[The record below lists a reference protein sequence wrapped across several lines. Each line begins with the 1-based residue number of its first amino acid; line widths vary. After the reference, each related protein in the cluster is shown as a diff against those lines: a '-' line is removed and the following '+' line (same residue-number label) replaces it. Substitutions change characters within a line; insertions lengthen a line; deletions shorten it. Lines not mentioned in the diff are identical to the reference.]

1 MDTYRDTSGDTFM
14 VSSKPASFQAAQQ
27 ACVDRGGHLAT
38 YDSMDQQTEVE
49 LAFVDKV
56 GLAAPA
62 PPDLLVGLACWPSRR
77 LTCWLSGWLAHLLP
91 C

>member
-14 VSSKPASFQAAQQ
+14 ISTRPGSFQAAQQ

-49 LAFVDKV
+49 LAFVDRV
-56 GLAAPA
+56 SHCSACLPAWFTVSMSHCLA
-62 PPDLLVGLACWPSRR
+62 V
-77 LTCWLSGWLAHLLP
+77 
-91 C
+91 